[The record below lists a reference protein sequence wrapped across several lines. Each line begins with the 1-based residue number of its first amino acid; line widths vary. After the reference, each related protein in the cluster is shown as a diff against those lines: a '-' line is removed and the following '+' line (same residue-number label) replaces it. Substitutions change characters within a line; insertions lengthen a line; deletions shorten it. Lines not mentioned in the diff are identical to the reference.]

1 VLFWQLFVKILIVKL
16 NKMYMWLVLG
26 FFGVVFMGFM
36 AIKVVPTV
44 FVTWTKAAPATKVSL
59 NNSYFIGGKILARAD
74 GVEKCV
80 VNVFV
85 LDASGKGVKGVMVA
99 LVGMESGEL
108 QVMSDSQGK
117 AAFEITSVMEG
128 QFVLNANIGG
138 VPLDRTLKVTFRN

>member
-1 VLFWQLFVKILIVKL
+1 
-16 NKMYMWLVLG
+16 MYRWLVLG
-26 FFGVVFMGFM
+26 LIGVVFIGFM
-36 AIKVVPTV
+36 AIKVVPTI

-59 NNSYFIGGKILARAD
+59 NSSYLIGGKILARAD

-85 LDASGKGVKGVMVA
+85 LDASGKGVKGIVVG

-108 QVMSDSQGK
+108 QAMSDNEGK
-117 AAFEITSVMEG
+117 AVFEITSLTEG